1 MVVIKVCFQQ
11 NPILQTSNGPIAGDP
26 FQTGTFEMHGS
37 TQGEVFFKTRV
48 KAEARIVMWMENSSL
63 YSCLCVLEVFLP
75 WSSPRGTDPAAA
87 TPMSPGQGHSTV
99 SPFWLQLKGCKSSSD
114 GTSPC
119 LQEERVCRQ
128 GLNGYRDGNCRKINL

>member
-48 KAEARIVMWMENSSL
+48 KAEARIVMWMGKSIPLQLSLRFGGFPTLEQSQRHSSSSS
-63 YSCLCVLEVFLP
+63 YPNEP
-75 WSSPRGTDPAAA
+75 WSGAFHRQSLLAPA
-87 TPMSPGQGHSTV
+87 
-99 SPFWLQLKGCKSSSD
+99 
-114 GTSPC
+114 
-119 LQEERVCRQ
+119 E
-128 GLNGYRDGNCRKINL
+128 GL